1 MESHCSDLS
10 SATGIKPFR
19 SPYTLLQHSQT
30 TGYGD
35 GVKAQQRCR
44 NPRKRR
50 RQGGGGA
57 LRFFKLE
64 NPVYSLNYRNRW
76 SHKRMIWALA
86 HARDEAPIR
95 PVAKRFLIQTYLLHF
110 PHFFPRISIS
120 EPHRRVT
127 ATTRRSR
134 RGPTLGWR
142 KPVTF
147 LVIGRSR
154 WVSSLAST
162 VEIGLN
168 CVDDKC
174 ENGASQWRENW
185 RIWRRNRSFGA

>member
-1 MESHCSDLS
+1 MIYLPPQESSHSEVHTRYCSTPKPLAMAMAWKRS
-10 SATGIKPFR
+10 S
-19 SPYTLLQHSQT
+19 
-30 TGYGD
+30 
-35 GVKAQQRCR
+35 GVEIRGRDDAK
-44 NPRKRR
+44 
-50 RQGGGGA
+50 GGVA

-120 EPHRRVT
+120 EPHHRVT

-142 KPVTF
+142 KPVAF

-168 CVDDKC
+168 CVGDKC